1 MDISDENELP
11 ETLTLEQAFS
21 AAFFMIEIYGDVE
34 NWRSEDIGHLHKYMQ
49 SDPARWSD
57 WKNAVS
63 RALAEPNAAVEY
75 LYDWRQ
81 QWGKPDAIAVTD
93 IAETD

>member
-1 MDISDENELP
+1 MDTIDENELP

-21 AAFFMIEIYGDVE
+21 AAYFMIEIYGDVE
-34 NWRSEDIGHLHKYMQ
+34 NWRSEDIVLLHQYMN

-57 WKNAVS
+57 WKHAVS
-63 RALAEPNAAVEY
+63 RALAHPNAATEY

-81 QWGKPDAIAVTD
+81 QWGKLDATRTTD
-93 IAETD
+93 RA